1 MAIKKRGISEVVT
14 TVIMIGLVL
23 AAASIVWG
31 VASSMINRNVEQSEN
46 CMNIFEKA
54 TIYKKATCYNVSSN
68 EFYFFVETKDINV
81 TKLIVSISGDSYSKS
96 IEIPKKGGYTNIK
109 EFKNRYNSDLRAIGS
124 NDGQRYVFNISSI
137 PKIITV
143 APVVGGSQCG
153 ISDTVKNI
161 GNC

>member
-54 TIYKKATCYNVSSN
+54 TIYKRPRVTMILQRIL
-68 EFYFFVETKDINV
+68 FFFVETKDINV

-96 IEIPKKGGYTNIK
+96 IEIPKKEDIRT
-109 EFKNRYNSDLRAIGS
+109 
-124 NDGQRYVFNISSI
+124 
-137 PKIITV
+137 
-143 APVVGGSQCG
+143 
-153 ISDTVKNI
+153 
-161 GNC
+161 